1 MNRTTTGRLLL
12 VLLLLIPGVGCHAV
26 AKGKKTVEV
35 ESEIPLGTYRQ
46 ARLFHD
52 SGDYLKAVAGY
63 RQVIACSPDPLEREN
78 AKIGAAECLM
88 ELKKYPAALA
98 TLEPLPLQ
106 VKLETDAVKLALAGE
121 TLLHQHRYEEAEVYL
136 EIALNSLNLEDYTI
150 QAQTGNLTSAPKWM
164 APAAANLGCACL
176 KNDKPEE
183 AMVMY
188 QFSALIYRASGN
200 SMAADKSQKMYNDLA
215 DVIRLYAP
223 HKPIPVVKGTHAGR
237 F

>member
-1 MNRTTTGRLLL
+1 MNITLKGKLLL
-12 VLLLLIPGVGCHAV
+12 VLLLLIPGVGCQAI
-26 AKGKKTVEV
+26 GKSHKSVQV
-35 ESEIPLGTYRQ
+35 ESEVPLGTYSQ
-46 ARLFHD
+46 AKLFQE

-63 RQVIACSPDPLEREN
+63 RQVMACSPDTLEREK

-98 TLEPLPLQ
+98 SLEPLPLQ
-106 VKLETDAVKLALAGE
+106 VKMETDAVKLALAGE
-121 TLLHQHRYEEAEVYL
+121 TLLHQCRYEEAEVYL
-136 EIALNSLNLEDYTI
+136 EIALNSLHLEDYAN
-150 QAQTGNLTSAPKWM
+150 QAQAGNLPSAPRWI

-188 QFSALIYRASGN
+188 QFSALMYRASGDT
-200 SMAADKSQKMYNDLA
+200 MAAEKSQRMYNDLA

-223 HKPIPVVKGTHAGR
+223 HKPIPVVKGLPAGR